1 MATVK
6 HPYVPHDLE
15 LPGFVPNV
23 LTYETILGVFFGCS
37 ALVVLL
43 MFIITGR
50 YKYLTTTERLLAGW
64 WMCTGIIHFIIEG
77 NVVVNNKYYQDSTGH
92 ILNEIWKE
100 YTKADSR
107 YATRDAFIITMEA
120 VTAFAWG
127 PLSFLI
133 VVGVLYRTSWRF
145 SAMILVSLGQ
155 LYGDVLYYMTCIYEG
170 VHKYSRREPLYFYGY
185 FIGANA
191 IWILIPSLCIV
202 YCIKNINFAVANR
215 GESKRKKL

>member
-1 MATVK
+1 MASVK
-6 HPYVPHDLE
+6 HPYMPHGLV

-23 LTYETILGVFFGCS
+23 LAYETILGVFFGCS
-37 ALVVLL
+37 ALVVLI

-77 NVVVNNKYYQDSTGH
+77 NVVVNSKYYQDNTGN

-133 VVGVLYRTSWRF
+133 VLGVLYRTSWRF
-145 SAMILVSLGQ
+145 SVMIIVSLGQ

-170 VHKYSRREPLYFYGY
+170 VHKYSRQEPLYFYGY

-191 IWILIPSLCIV
+191 IWILVPSLCIT
-202 YCIKNINFAVANR
+202 YCAKNINAAVAVSR
-215 GESKRKKL
+215 